1 VGGPAHAAAEES
13 FRVFQAGLQLFRWP
27 ASADLWVA
35 YAAAFTARYG
45 GAKLERARDLFESAL
60 ADCPPPAS
68 APLLRLYAGFEERHG
83 SLRRA
88 LALLDRAAGA
98 VPPGER
104 YGVYA
109 AALAKAAEYFG
120 AARCRP
126 IYERALAA
134 CTPEQAKVLARRFAA
149 GVDVLEPSSR
159 LLSAA
164 RARLAGA
171 PCPVAFYAAG
181 LQDFAFPPGRYS
193 CVWLQ
198 WVVGTQLD
206 ADLVPLL
213 AAAGAALAPGGVIV
227 VKDNVARGAAWY
239 DDEDSYVCRG
249 EAYFRAVF
257 AAAGLRVV
265 ASEEQREWDRELQR
279 VAFFALAPAD

>member
-1 VGGPAHAAAEES
+1 V
-13 FRVFQAGLQLFRWP
+13 P
-27 ASADLWVA
+27 ASDFSGVLGGQQHVHDADVA
-35 YAAAFTARYG
+35 ESEAF
-45 GAKLERARDLFESAL
+45 
-60 ADCPPPAS
+60 
-68 APLLRLYAGFEERHG
+68 
-83 SLRRA
+83 
-88 LALLDRAAGA
+88 LDRLLAGA
-98 VPPGER
+98 HPR
-104 YGVYA
+104 ATAGV
-109 AALAKAAEYFG
+109 ALDAG
-120 AARCRP
+120 AGVGRVTQ
-126 IYERALAA
+126 AL
-134 CTPEQAKVLARRFAA
+134 LARRFAA